1 LLDRMTNASRQ
12 PSFPPRPFKW
22 SILAALFL
30 LGAWFLAIEVVDS
43 VTRDR
48 SDEPLARS
56 LVSIIHLVFALPL
69 LLFPPLQFSRR
80 VRARWPIWHRRVG
93 QVYLAAATVAAL
105 AAIYLGA
112 TFESVGRRPPL
123 LIFASLWLAFSVAAW
138 ICARRRAFA
147 AHERFVVRS
156 YTIALAFAFVRTLGE
171 FEGTLLA
178 FIPDKDLSGV
188 TREWLSFVVPLLVVE
203 CYYSWWPSVRS
214 TKFNDRSAKAA

>member
-1 LLDRMTNASRQ
+1 MTNASRQ

-48 SDEPLARS
+48 SDEPLVRS

-123 LIFASLWLAFSVAAW
+123 L
-138 ICARRRAFA
+138 RAFA

-214 TKFNDRSAKAA
+214 TKFNDRSANAA